1 MRAALE
7 QSRFVPNVA
16 RFIMP
21 PPAGTAKNWAAY
33 RARFVEPIRIRAGV
47 AFWNANE
54 KWLTMAE
61 ELYGVPPEIVV
72 GIVGVESIYGRQM
85 GNFRIIDALA
95 TLAFDFPV
103 GRKDRSDFFKD
114 ELESWFVLCKS
125 EGVDPL
131 AWKGSYAGAIGMAQ
145 FMPSSFNKYAV
156 DLDGDGHVNL
166 HESAADVIGSVA
178 HYMAE
183 FGWKRGLP
191 VRFSVQPPAD
201 TADRA
206 ALLAPDI
213 VPTFSAA
220 EMQARGAVLPP
231 EAASVDSAL
240 ALVELENGAA
250 APSYVAGTS
259 NFYAVTRY
267 NWSSYYAMAVVEL
280 GEAVRAAR
288 GSHGH
293 DKQLGPRRTLRR
305 GGVARL
311 RPGRECVH
319 EPEAGSSI
327 PESARP
333 DHSPVRQVAQLAG
346 VADRHVPGGVA
357 QDVLH
362 FVWLQARLPLQDER
376 ADAGHFGGGRRGAA
390 EERPAAAG
398 WRPGRQGKVVL
409 EARTRR
415 HRQDDVGTASVARQ
429 TAHVGY
435 EAVLAI
441 ADSDLAAEGRSAIP
455 DRTGSS
461 CRRDRRGRRRPR

>member
-1 MRAALE
+1 MLRSPIRRALVIGGGALAALGATAAHALQKSIEVDPRPPAAKKKGSKHKQAPIGDDGAPDLVTYGRRADVMAFADELAARREFDPAWVRSALE
-7 QSRFVPNVA
+7 QSRFVPGVA
-16 RFIMP
+16 RLIMP

-33 RARFVEPIRIRAGV
+33 RARFIEPIRIRAGV

-54 KWLTMAE
+54 NWLALAE

-85 GNFRIIDALA
+85 GTFRVIDALA

-103 GRKDRSDFFKD
+103 GRKDRSEFFKD

-125 EGVDPL
+125 EGIDPL

-191 VRFSVQPPAD
+191 VRFAVQPPTD

-231 EAASVDSAL
+231 EAANVDSAL
-240 ALVELENGAA
+240 ALIELQNGAA

-259 NFYAVTRY
+259 NFYTVTRY
-267 NWSSYYAMAVVEL
+267 NWSSYYALAVVEL
-280 GEAVRAAR
+280 GEAVRVAR
-288 GSHGH
+288 G
-293 DKQLGPRRTLRR
+293 
-305 GGVARL
+305 
-311 RPGRECVH
+311 RPG
-319 EPEAGSSI
+319 
-327 PESARP
+327 
-333 DHSPVRQVAQLAG
+333 
-346 VADRHVPGGVA
+346 
-357 QDVLH
+357 
-362 FVWLQARLPLQDER
+362 
-376 ADAGHFGGGRRGAA
+376 
-390 EERPAAAG
+390 
-398 WRPGRQGKVVL
+398 
-409 EARTRR
+409 
-415 HRQDDVGTASVARQ
+415 
-429 TAHVGY
+429 
-435 EAVLAI
+435 
-441 ADSDLAAEGRSAIP
+441 
-455 DRTGSS
+455 
-461 CRRDRRGRRRPR
+461 

>member
-54 KWLTMAE
+54 KWLALAE

-191 VRFSVQPPAD
+191 VRFERPA
-201 TADRA
+201 AGRHRR
-206 ALLAPDI
+206 P
-213 VPTFSAA
+213 
-220 EMQARGAVLPP
+220 RGA
-231 EAASVDSAL
+231 A
-240 ALVELENGAA
+240 
-250 APSYVAGTS
+250 
-259 NFYAVTRY
+259 
-267 NWSSYYAMAVVEL
+267 
-280 GEAVRAAR
+280 RA
-288 GSHGH
+288 
-293 DKQLGPRRTLRR
+293 
-305 GGVARL
+305 
-311 RPGRECVH
+311 
-319 EPEAGSSI
+319 
-327 PESARP
+327 
-333 DHSPVRQVAQLAG
+333 
-346 VADRHVPGGVA
+346 RH
-357 QDVLH
+357 
-362 FVWLQARLPLQDER
+362 R
-376 ADAGHFGGGRRGAA
+376 ADLQRRRDAGPRRGAA
-390 EERPAAAG
+390 ARGGERRQPAG
-398 WRPGRQGKVVL
+398 PGRAG
-409 EARTRR
+409 E
-415 HRQDDVGTASVARQ
+415 
-429 TAHVGY
+429 
-435 EAVLAI
+435 
-441 ADSDLAAEGRSAIP
+441 
-455 DRTGSS
+455 
-461 CRRDRRGRRRPR
+461 RRRRRRAMSPGRATSTR

>member
-1 MRAALE
+1 MPRTFILTAATILLAALALAM
-7 QSRFVPNVA
+7 VPTGASAAKKKIRKVALQADPAADAATYGRRDDVMQFGTDIAARHGFDAVWVRDALAQARMVPSVA

-21 PPAGTAKNWAAY
+21 PPSGTPKNWAAY
-33 RARFVEPIRIRAGV
+33 RARFVEPTRIRAGV

-61 ELYGVPPEIVV
+61 ETYGVPPEIVV
-72 GIVGVESIYGRQM
+72 GIVGVETIYGRQM
-85 GNFRIIDALA
+85 GTFRIIDALA
-95 TLAFDFPV
+95 TLSFDFPV

-114 ELESWFVLCKS
+114 ELENWFVLCHS

-166 HESAADVIGSVA
+166 HDSAADVIGSVA

-191 VRFSVQPPAD
+191 VRFSVQPPTD

-206 ALLAPDI
+206 ALLVPDI

-231 EAASVDSAL
+231 EAAGVDSAL

-280 GEAVRAAR
+280 GEAVRRAR
-288 GSHGH
+288 GEAT
-293 DKQLGPRRTLRR
+293 PR
-305 GGVARL
+305 
-311 RPGRECVH
+311 
-319 EPEAGSSI
+319 
-327 PESARP
+327 
-333 DHSPVRQVAQLAG
+333 
-346 VADRHVPGGVA
+346 
-357 QDVLH
+357 
-362 FVWLQARLPLQDER
+362 
-376 ADAGHFGGGRRGAA
+376 
-390 EERPAAAG
+390 
-398 WRPGRQGKVVL
+398 
-409 EARTRR
+409 
-415 HRQDDVGTASVARQ
+415 
-429 TAHVGY
+429 
-435 EAVLAI
+435 
-441 ADSDLAAEGRSAIP
+441 
-455 DRTGSS
+455 
-461 CRRDRRGRRRPR
+461 

>member
-1 MRAALE
+1 VAAIGDDGVPDLVTYGRRADVMAFADALAERRGLDPAWVRAALE
-7 QSRFVPNVA
+7 QSRFVPTVA

-54 KWLTMAE
+54 QWLTMAE

-191 VRFSVQPPAD
+191 VRFSVQPPGD

-213 VPTFSAA
+213 LPTFSAA

-288 GSHGH
+288 GMS
-293 DKQLGPRRTLRR
+293 
-305 GGVARL
+305 
-311 RPGRECVH
+311 RP
-319 EPEAGSSI
+319 
-327 PESARP
+327 
-333 DHSPVRQVAQLAG
+333 
-346 VADRHVPGGVA
+346 
-357 QDVLH
+357 
-362 FVWLQARLPLQDER
+362 
-376 ADAGHFGGGRRGAA
+376 
-390 EERPAAAG
+390 
-398 WRPGRQGKVVL
+398 
-409 EARTRR
+409 T
-415 HRQDDVGTASVARQ
+415 TNN
-429 TAHVGY
+429 
-435 EAVLAI
+435 
-441 ADSDLAAEGRSAIP
+441 
-455 DRTGSS
+455 
-461 CRRDRRGRRRPR
+461 